1 MREAETETVS
11 QWTVPRNKHGKNGG
25 RNRRKKRPQ
34 ENQSV
39 PEDQVERTEG
49 KVAMNLKRQSQDP
62 RADRGHVPEAG
73 PHMGWLVLTGSRP
86 SQKILK
92 ALVCVWRDWSLVGA
106 LPVRSVIGI
115 TIQVDC
121 SRCGDCPRGDLVRGS
136 GSQGLHPWGFILSRS
151 LPVITYLHILSGRMS
166 TVLL

>member
-1 MREAETETVS
+1 MGKMEVGTEE
-11 QWTVPRNKHGKNGG
+11 
-25 RNRRKKRPQ
+25 RRDLRKTK
-34 ENQSV
+34 SV

-73 PHMGWLVLTGSRP
+73 PHMGWLVLTVGLTGSRP

-121 SRCGDCPRGDLVRGS
+121 SRCGECPRGDLVRGS